1 MRSLLLLIPAC
12 LVSGLLMSGQTAPAP
27 KAPAPAKAPA
37 AKANYKE
44 IGSQSATVSFEAYT
58 DYECPH
64 CGVFF
69 RDIMP
74 QIMAQYVQTGKV
86 KFIHRDFPLTQ
97 MHPHAQMA
105 ARYANAAGQ
114 LGFYELAVNQIFKTQ
129 DAWSLYGKNSGDIDG
144 ELVKVLPPGAM
155 QKIREMVKVNDPK
168 LDESIK
174 KDVEMGMRT
183 DNVNGTPTVVI
194 VKNGKRDVV
203 PNAAQLPFS
212 IWKSYL
218 DKVLSN

>member
-1 MRSLLLLIPAC
+1 
-12 LVSGLLMSGQTAPAP
+12 
-27 KAPAPAKAPA
+27 
-37 AKANYKE
+37 
-44 IGSQSATVSFEAYT
+44 
-58 DYECPH
+58 
-64 CGVFF
+64 
-69 RDIMP
+69 
-74 QIMAQYVQTGKV
+74 
-86 KFIHRDFPLTQ
+86 
-97 MHPHAQMA
+97 
-105 ARYANAAGQ
+105 
-114 LGFYELAVNQIFKTQ
+114 
-129 DAWSLYGKNSGDIDG
+129 
-144 ELVKVLPPGAM
+144 
-155 QKIREMVKVNDPK
+155 MVKVNDPK